1 MYAIVYEG
9 VRGFAIATTR
19 VTDGTLRYWP
29 DKKPLY
35 KPGPHERC
43 SFMAAPATLWSHDKL
58 ADEMVPQ
65 LDLSSLMLS

>member
-35 KPGPHERC
+35 KPGPMKDAPSWQPLQRC
-43 SFMAAPATLWSHDKL
+43 GRMISWRMRWSL
-58 ADEMVPQ
+58 N
-65 LDLSSLMLS
+65 